1 MKKSVAITTVLALHI
16 AVISMLLIQA
26 GCSSEPAEPK
36 VVQATSST
44 SSVSEIK
51 PEDVNDG
58 MKDANGKEELI
69 QAPEGSPAL
78 RSDPTRPVANISDEK
93 EPETLVEKEETVAP
107 KTAETTPVTPKSD
120 SKTYEVQKGDS
131 LGKIAR
137 KFKVSVAQ
145 LADLNGIPRTSAL
158 KIGQKLSIPE
168 TAAVQ
173 PIEAKSPEVKAESSS
188 AETEIYI
195 VKRGDS
201 LGKIARKYRTTVK
214 QLMAINNLKNHNIRI
229 GQKLTV
235 AKNSAQATTVAE
247 AAKASNT
254 VAEGEVSYTI
264 KSGDTLGGIAIKYG
278 TTVKAISERN
288 NISDPRK
295 IRVGQVI
302 IVKGKVEAKKEA
314 PKATETKTTTPVVAP
329 APATTAPA
337 APAQPAAPAIS
348 VQADAKV
355 ESSAPAPV
363 TVQPAQVVPT
373 AQPSPAAEN
382 LPVTEL

>member
-36 VVQATSST
+36 AVQATSSA

-107 KTAETTPVTPKSD
+107 KTEETAPVTPKSD

-137 KFKVSVAQ
+137 K
-145 LADLNGIPRTSAL
+145 
-158 KIGQKLSIPE
+158 
-168 TAAVQ
+168 
-173 PIEAKSPEVKAESSS
+173 
-188 AETEIYI
+188 
-195 VKRGDS
+195 
-201 LGKIARKYRTTVK
+201 YRTTIK

-247 AAKASNT
+247 AAKASNA
-254 VAEGEVSYTI
+254 VAEGEISYTI

-314 PKATETKTTTPVVAP
+314 PKVTEVKTTT
-329 APATTAPA
+329 PATTAPA
-337 APAQPAAPAIS
+337 ATTPAVSAQPTAPAIS
-348 VQADAKV
+348 VQPDAKV

-363 TVQPAQVVPT
+363 AVQPAQVVPT